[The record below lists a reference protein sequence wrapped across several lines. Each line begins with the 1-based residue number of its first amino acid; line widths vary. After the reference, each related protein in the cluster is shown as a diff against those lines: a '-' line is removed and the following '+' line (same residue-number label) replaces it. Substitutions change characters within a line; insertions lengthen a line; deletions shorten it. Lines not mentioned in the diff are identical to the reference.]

1 MLEKESI
8 LDVKF
13 LSESPDDS
21 NARATDLGILS
32 LKLKEKFRQLQME
45 MPKMIQERLL
55 NGH

>member
-1 MLEKESI
+1 MIQTQEQLIWE
-8 LDVKF
+8 
-13 LSESPDDS
+13 
-21 NARATDLGILS
+21 LS